1 MLMANQVSFAA
12 VKPPSVFRKLLGN
25 EVMNLFCK
33 GGFFFWIGKDSRRAA
48 NTTPGNGRS
57 TRRGNH
63 KASSF
68 FFSRA
73 SHYGGVRICRDVGV
87 LKGQGSNA

>member
-33 GGFFFWIGKDSRRAA
+33 GVFFFLDRKGQQARRKHHARQR
-48 NTTPGNGRS
+48 TEHTPRKPQS
-57 TRRGNH
+57 IVV
-63 KASSF
+63 F
-68 FFSRA
+68 FFP
-73 SHYGGVRICRDVGV
+73 GLVIMVV
-87 LKGQGSNA
+87 